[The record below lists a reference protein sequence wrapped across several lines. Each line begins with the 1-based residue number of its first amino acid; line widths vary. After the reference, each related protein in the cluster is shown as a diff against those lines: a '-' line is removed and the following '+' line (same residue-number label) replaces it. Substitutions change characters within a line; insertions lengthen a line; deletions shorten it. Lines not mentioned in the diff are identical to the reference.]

1 MFKKVLSTLL
11 VAVMLF
17 TITACGTSDKGND
30 NSSADAGKVETK
42 ADKGLEV
49 MGQNM
54 KYDPNHLVNGGKPVK
69 VDFWAW
75 SFIDMFQDLVDQ
87 YQKIHPSVTIN
98 IIETPWSD
106 YWTKLPLALGSNNG
120 PALFAIHNSYHDN
133 LINYMAPYDIPL
145 KELQADFLNVDSHLI
160 DNKIYYIDFA
170 MMTSN
175 IYYNKDLWK
184 AAGLTDAD
192 LPTTWGELAEV
203 AKKLTIKDGDTF
215 KQAGFNFNGT
225 FNQMILGLNYQYGQ
239 NLFNEDGTANIN
251 NDAMNKII
259 KTFVDMYEVDG
270 VGSPDFGTDC
280 GESFGQG
287 QSAMV
292 AMWGWYHENLKNT
305 YPDINFGVIETPK
318 FDDVDD
324 VYAYNRYNGESSFG
338 INKNISDEQMEVAQ
352 DFVKFSLANDDF
364 LMDYSV
370 QASCFPTKL
379 SLADREEVKNHQ
391 VLSALAPNIDK
402 YIWPGAMPSTL
413 EDNLKIAGENIFY
426 NNMGISDALK
436 EAEASINADL
446 KEVSFTPVED
456 MYKYAK

>member
-1 MFKKVLSTLL
+1 M
-11 VAVMLF
+11 
-17 TITACGTSDKGND
+17 
-30 NSSADAGKVETK
+30 
-42 ADKGLEV
+42 
-49 MGQNM
+49 
-54 KYDPNHLVNGGKPVK
+54 
-69 VDFWAW
+69 
-75 SFIDMFQDLVDQ
+75 
-87 YQKIHPSVTIN
+87 
-98 IIETPWSD
+98 
-106 YWTKLPLALGSNNG
+106 
-120 PALFAIHNSYHDN
+120 
-133 LINYMAPYDIPL
+133 
-145 KELQADFLNVDSHLI
+145 
-160 DNKIYYIDFA
+160 
-170 MMTSN
+170 
-175 IYYNKDLWK
+175 
-184 AAGLTDAD
+184 GLTA
-192 LPTTWGELAEV
+192 A
-203 AKKLTIKDGDTF
+203 
-215 KQAGFNFNGT
+215 
-225 FNQMILGLNYQYGQ
+225 
-239 NLFNEDGTANIN
+239 
-251 NDAMNKII
+251 
-259 KTFVDMYEVDG
+259 
-270 VGSPDFGTDC
+270 DFGTDC